1 MDFEVG
7 GQKYQ
12 SGKMD
17 AFAQLHVMRKLAPVF
32 AAMGSLS
39 SVAAAFSAPNGED
52 GSEKAGKILPLLAEA
67 VSSMS
72 EEDFNSV
79 LSKCCAVTSRKVG
92 EAGYAPIW
100 NGQAG
105 RLMYGDIAGLDL
117 LQIVAAVISDNLGN
131 FSGAPLSMLRG

>member
-7 GQKYQ
+7 GHKYQ

-39 SVAAAFSAPNGED
+39 SVAAAFSAPGEKD
-52 GSEKAGKILPLLAEA
+52 GGEAAGKTLSLLAEA

-92 EAGYAPIW
+92 EAGYAPLW
-100 NGQAG
+100 DAGAG
-105 RLMYGDIAGLDL
+105 RLMYSGITGLDL

-131 FSGAPLSMLRG
+131 FSGAPLSPPRG